1 MPQIRGCKGA
11 LRSKRPTASVPLVAS
26 CLIVAFAAGRAES
39 AAAPEPISTPA
50 SAVSSETTADY
61 VIGPL
66 DKLDVTVFQVKDLS
80 MQGLQVDASGQIT
93 MPLIGNVTAAGKTS
107 RQLSLE
113 IAGLLGAKYLQS
125 PQVSVVVSDSSR
137 QKVTVEGEVKTPGV
151 YKMPG
156 RTTLMEAIAMGGGLT
171 DTANTRKVAIIRTV
185 DGQRRSILCNYNDVR
200 SGRIA
205 DPMLQAADVIIVDG
219 SRAKGAWQT
228 FLRSAPII
236 AILAAAA

>member
-1 MPQIRGCKGA
+1 MGFMP
-11 LRSKRPTASVPLVAS
+11 SLVW
-26 CLIVAFAAGRAES
+26 CVIVAFAVGCADAT
-39 AAAPEPISTPA
+39 AASEPGGPALAA
-50 SAVSSETTADY
+50 SADATADY

-93 MPLIGNVTAAGKTS
+93 MPLIGNVTATGKTS

-125 PQVSVVVSDSSR
+125 PQVSVVVSESSR

-171 DTANTRKVAIIRTV
+171 ETANTRKVAIIRTV
-185 DGQRRSILCNYNDVR
+185 DGQRRSILCNYNDIR

-205 DPMLQAADVIIVDG
+205 DPTLQPADVVIVDS
-219 SRAKGAWQT
+219 SRGKGAWQA